1 MSTQNGITI
10 AIVNSSSFGRSFPD
24 HISRLESFARV
35 IRVDIPNGSPA
46 SVFHDKLGDIDGII
60 ASVTPY
66 YSREVLMGL
75 PKLRLLSR
83 HGVGCDNVDLECCTE
98 LGIAVSKVGPEVE
111 RESVAQMTMA
121 LMHSAARQVVTGADL
136 VRKGAWAERAK
147 LPLGLDF
154 CGAKV
159 GLVGIGA
166 IGSTVARMLKL
177 GYQADVLAYD
187 PYLSD
192 DTIQTRHARKVSL
205 EELITTSDVIS
216 LHCPLTKETLRMF
229 NREALAKVKPG
240 VILVNTTR
248 GEILDEA
255 ALIEGLQ
262 SGVISG
268 YATDVVEGEPI
279 GAEHRLLAARNVVI
293 TPHLGGYSKI
303 SLRGMGATMVDDMEL
318 TFVKNQFPGVL
329 ANPSLNRAESRI
341 ERGRGGSH

>member
-1 MSTQNGITI
+1 MSSSSGITI
-10 AIVNSSSFGRSFPD
+10 AIVNSSSFGRSFPE
-24 HISRLESFARV
+24 HIARLESFARI

-46 SVFHDKLGDIDGII
+46 GVFHEKLGDVDGII
-60 ASVTPY
+60 ASVTPH
-66 YSREVLMGL
+66 YSREVLTGL
-75 PKLRLLSR
+75 PKLRVLSR

-121 LMHSAARQVVTGADL
+121 LMHAASRQVVTGAEM

-177 GYQADVLAYD
+177 GYQADVIAYD
-187 PYLSD
+187 PHLSKE
-192 DTIQTRHARKVSL
+192 TVAERHATKVSL
-205 EELITTSDVIS
+205 DELIESSDIIS
-216 LHCPLTKETLRMF
+216 LHCPLAKDTLRMF
-229 NREALAKVKPG
+229 NREALARVKPG
-240 VILVNTTR
+240 AIIVNTTR
-248 GEILDEA
+248 GEILDES
-255 ALIEGLQ
+255 ALIEALNAGT
-262 SGVISG
+262 IAG

-279 GAEHRLLAARNVVI
+279 GADHRLLKARNVVI

-303 SLRGMGATMVDDMEL
+303 SLRGMGSTMVDDMEL

-329 ANPSLNRAESRI
+329 ANPALNRAESRI
-341 ERGRGGSH
+341 ERARR